1 MVVKTELDAF
11 SEYRIYPG
19 HGLRF
24 VKRDGSTV
32 IVGTSKTLSMV
43 NQRKKP
49 AKLTWTQSWR
59 RLNKKGLDMG
69 VQKKR
74 RVKAIRI
81 VRAVVGMS
89 LEELAKKK
97 QAKKPTDKSVKTV
110 KDRKAKRG
118 GASGPR
124 GGASIPKHQV
134 AMKR

>member
-1 MVVKTELDAF
+1 MVVKTDLDAF

-32 IVGTSKTLSMV
+32 IVGTSKTLSMIK
-43 NQRKKP
+43 QRKKP

-69 VQKKR
+69 VQKKK

-97 QAKKPTDKSVKTV
+97 QVKKPTDKSVKTV

-118 GASGPR
+118 GDGPR